1 MRVEKKN
8 NEERVLEEV
17 EAEEAVNEQELQ
29 YDEGAEAASVEE
41 LEKENI
47 LLKQQ
52 ILRLKADFE
61 NFRRRTR
68 VQMESIVNDA
78 NEKLLIDILP
88 VLDNFERALGSQGQ
102 ENGEE
107 QDPFQQGMCM
117 VFEGLLAALSQHG
130 LEVIRAEGE
139 AFDPQFH
146 DAISMQGD
154 SGGSLKVIKA
164 IQTGYL
170 LNGKVLRHAKV
181 LVGQNEEEE

>member
-1 MRVEKKN
+1 MSKKN

-29 YDEGAEAASVEE
+29 YDEGAEAACEEE

-47 LLKQQ
+47 LQTQQ

-88 VLDNFERALGSQGQ
+88 VLDNFVRALGSQGQ
-102 ENGEE
+102 
-107 QDPFQQGMCM
+107 
-117 VFEGLLAALSQHG
+117 
-130 LEVIRAEGE
+130 
-139 AFDPQFH
+139 
-146 DAISMQGD
+146 
-154 SGGSLKVIKA
+154 
-164 IQTGYL
+164 
-170 LNGKVLRHAKV
+170 
-181 LVGQNEEEE
+181 